1 MSWGG
6 PPVPGGYQTYSL
18 EGDNDFWKNLV
29 GAAAMGGGSD
39 GGGGGGGSDGGGL
52 MKPMARLEIGV
63 PDVESDLLCD
73 RFCVVLCDRFCVR
86 FCVTGFV

>member
-1 MSWGG
+1 MEESCGG
-6 PPVPGGYQTYSL
+6 GS
-18 EGDNDFWKNLV
+18 D
-29 GAAAMGGGSD
+29 GGGSD

-52 MKPMARLEIGV
+52 MKPMVRLEIGV
-63 PDVESDLLCD
+63 PDVESDFLCD